1 MTPLDFS
8 SSLGQPMT
16 SYHPPTTS
24 VVRDSYQIQNANF
37 VIVRHSR
44 RCSFLLSYSAV
55 TRNIHM
61 TLRQRSQRAG
71 RLA

>member
-8 SSLGQPMT
+8 STLGQSMT

-24 VVRDSYQIQNANF
+24 VVRDSYEILNANF

-55 TRNIHM
+55 TRNKHM
-61 TLRQRSQRAG
+61 SSRQRPQTAG
-71 RLA
+71 